1 MGCLRTPSKS
11 GQVPGSAA
19 SVLGL
24 MLRTALQPV
33 VSAMAP

>member
-1 MGCLRTPSKS
+1 MGCLRTLSKS

-19 SVLGL
+19 SVLRL
-24 MLRTALQPV
+24 MLRTALQTV